1 LDSIFNKQ
9 ADNQS
14 IKSKISMSKKSMLTI
29 KSNLQGQGGEQKTGL
44 FDEPSYVDRKRRN
57 PLVS

>member
-1 LDSIFNKQ
+1 
-9 ADNQS
+9 
-14 IKSKISMSKKSMLTI
+14 MSKKSMLTI